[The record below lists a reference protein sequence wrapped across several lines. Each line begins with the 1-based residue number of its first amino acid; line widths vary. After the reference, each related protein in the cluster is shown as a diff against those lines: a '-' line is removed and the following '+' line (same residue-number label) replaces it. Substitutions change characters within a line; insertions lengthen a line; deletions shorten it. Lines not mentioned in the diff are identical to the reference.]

1 MKREKIIAKVS
12 RAMGTRRWRTGR
24 GFSKKEINEA
34 GLTFHKVRML
44 RLPIDKRRRTVHPGN
59 VQLLRRHCTVIPLTD
74 IKGIGVEIALE
85 MKEIGIISV
94 QDLLYWDAAV
104 LSEKIRPSVK
114 ILKKWQLQARQLVEK
129 L

>member
-1 MKREKIIAKVS
+1 MEREKMIAQVS
-12 RAMGTRRWRTGR
+12 RVMGTRRWRTGR
-24 GFSKKEINEA
+24 GFSKKEIHEA
-34 GLTFHKVRML
+34 SLTFHKVRLL
-44 RLPIDKRRRTVHPGN
+44 RLPIDKRRRTVHPEN

-85 MKEIGIISV
+85 MKEIGIISA
-94 QDLLYWDAAV
+94 QDLLYWDATV

-114 ILKKWQLQARQLVEK
+114 TLQKWQLQARQLVEK